1 MDTAIA
7 AYSHQSKAGRYRQCY
22 STVNSTVGAHLVQLK
37 ILVHVVR
44 QSPYAAHA
52 YCICWSHSPD
62 LLDLV
67 GSLEVCAVVGETV
80 LHHHVVAG
88 APVFSVHN

>member
-7 AYSHQSKAGRYRQCY
+7 TYSHQSKAGRYRQCY

-52 YCICWSHSPD
+52 CVGHMVLTYWI
-62 LLDLV
+62 LL
-67 GSLEVCAVVGETV
+67 AVLKFV
-80 LHHHVVAG
+80 L
-88 APVFSVHN
+88 S